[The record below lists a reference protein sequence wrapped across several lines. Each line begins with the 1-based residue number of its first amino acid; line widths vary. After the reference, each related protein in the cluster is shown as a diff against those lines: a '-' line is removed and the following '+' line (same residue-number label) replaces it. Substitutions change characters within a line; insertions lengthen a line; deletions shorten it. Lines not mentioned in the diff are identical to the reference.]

1 MNLLSVKMSSK
12 KWRPKILMETFW
24 HKISPPTLQEKRFY
38 LCLNFEV
45 SCIYSQVS
53 CMYSEE
59 RPGSLRAPSQFKYE
73 IVRYSCNRIPIPLH
87 LLNFNLHSSTLH
99 LHTSFLNGWVKFT
112 HFKVEGHSCMRAC
125 MQLELARIFSQHSS
139 SHIKNKRLLL
149 KNTLI
154 MRPGLT
160 YPLPVA
166 HLNAQKA
173 SSHNTPS
180 VSPS

>member
-1 MNLLSVKMSSK
+1 
-12 KWRPKILMETFW
+12 
-24 HKISPPTLQEKRFY
+24 
-38 LCLNFEV
+38 
-45 SCIYSQVS
+45 
-53 CMYSEE
+53 MYSEE

-180 VSPS
+180 VSSSQYLHTHKPDFPSFCKFVCVCVCITHGQTRLVQGGGPAG